1 MAIEEFPVVSKNLGM
16 IISCTRQCWEPS
28 KLAICL
34 VLLVQPFGSIF
45 PLGFQGK

>member
-1 MAIEEFPVVSKNLGM
+1 MAIEEFPVVSRKRGM
-16 IISCTRQCWEPS
+16 VISYKRQCWEPD

-34 VLLVQPFGSIF
+34 VLLAQPFGSIF